1 VQGLKKKM
9 KTIIADYKNL
19 EGHNLF
25 ERFVRIFSVPILNN
39 LPEVFLRKFMRTS
52 SHDAEVVL
60 DNLGSARAL
69 EVMYGRYR
77 KKLFSRGLLQGI
89 ADLFWHHFTS
99 QPKGVRNRLKIVE
112 NNLDKEI
119 LRILKE
125 KQEKE
130 INIVTLGG
138 GSARGIVEV
147 LDKYSNELK
156 GWKILVIN
164 LDKSLKAIE
173 LGKELA
179 TEFGLF
185 NNFKWVNDLAQ
196 NVKLYV
202 ADNSADVVEMV
213 GLLDYFRDEKS
224 VETFKQIYDILKKDG
239 LFMVG
244 NIVPNKEQPFI
255 SKLGW
260 PKMYYRQ
267 AIDLSRLLIES
278 GFSKAKG
285 EIIFEPLKNHI
296 VAVIKK

>member
-1 VQGLKKKM
+1 M

-25 ERFVRIFSVPILNN
+25 VRFVRIFTVPILNS
-39 LPEVFLRKFMRTS
+39 LPDVFLCRFMRAS
-52 SHDAEVVL
+52 SYDAGVVL

-77 KKLFSRGLLQGI
+77 RNIFSRGLMQGF
-89 ADLFWHHFTS
+89 ADLFWHHFVS

-112 NNLDKEI
+112 NSLDKEI
-119 LRILKE
+119 FRILNE
-125 KQEKE
+125 KKEKE
-130 INIVTLGG
+130 INIVTIGG

-147 LDKYSNELK
+147 LNKYSEELK
-156 GWKILVIN
+156 NWNVLVIN

-179 TEFGLF
+179 KEFGLY

-202 ADNSADVVEMV
+202 ADNSVDIVEMV

-224 VETFKQIYDILKKDG
+224 VETFGKIYDILKEDG

-255 SKLGW
+255 SRLGW

-267 AIDLSRLLIES
+267 PADFSRLLLGS
-278 GFSKAKG
+278 GFLEEKG

-296 VAVIKK
+296 VAIIKK